1 MASTPVRVRFAPSPT
16 GPLHIGGVRTA
27 LYNYLFARH
36 HGGTFVLRIEDTD
49 QRRFVGGAEDYI
61 REALAWCGLDP
72 DEGPAAG
79 GPYGPYRQS
88 ERSARYA
95 AAARALVA
103 AGRAYYAFDTPAALD
118 AARAAA
124 EAAGGVFRYDAATR
138 AGLDNSLAADAAD
151 VERRIANGE
160 AHVVRLRVDP
170 GDEVAFA
177 DRVRGTVRFA
187 TDELDDK
194 VLLKA
199 DGLPTYHL
207 ANVVDDRAM
216 AITHVIRG
224 EEWLPSTAHHVLL
237 YRALGV
243 PEADVPT
250 FAHLPLILKPAGKG
264 KLSKRDG
271 ATFGVPV
278 FPLRWDDPASGEA
291 FAGFRESG
299 FLPGAVVN
307 FLALLGWNPGTERE
321 VFSLDELAAAF
332 DLDQI
337 GKSGARFDV
346 DKARWFNQQYLMAL
360 APERFAELAGPA
372 VAAAGLD
379 VDAETLARAFPL
391 VRERLHAVDD
401 LPTAHAYL
409 FAAPAAYD
417 ERQAGK
423 RLRKTAPGQLA
434 PLADVLRA
442 TAPWDAEAV
451 AGAVEGWA
459 AEAGLGLGVLLPLVR
474 VALTGGMS
482 GPDVFALASFLG
494 RDETAARWEAAV
506 AYLEGERDGLG

>member
-1 MASTPVRVRFAPSPT
+1 M
-16 GPLHIGGVRTA
+16 
-27 LYNYLFARH
+27 
-36 HGGTFVLRIEDTD
+36 LRIEDTD
-49 QRRFVGGAEDYI
+49 RRRFVEGAEAYI
-61 REALAWCGLDP
+61 REALAWCGMDP
-72 DEGPAAG
+72 DEGPGAG
-79 GPYGPYRQS
+79 GAYGPYRQS

-95 AAARALVA
+95 EAARRLVDE
-103 AGRAYYAFDTPAALD
+103 GRAYYAFDAPEALD

-124 EAAGGVFRYDAATR
+124 EATGGVFRYDATTR
-138 AGLDNSLAADAAD
+138 GGLDNAIAAGEAEAA
-151 VERRIANGE
+151 RRVAAGE

-237 YRALGV
+237 YRAFGV
-243 PEADVPT
+243 AEADVPT

-271 ATFGVPV
+271 ATLGVPV
-278 FPLRWDDPASGEA
+278 FPLRWDDPASGDTY
-291 FAGFRESG
+291 AGFRESG

-321 VFSLDELAAAF
+321 VFSLDELVAAF

-372 VAAAGLD
+372 VAAAGFD
-379 VDAETLARAFPL
+379 VDAGVLARAFPL
-391 VRERLHAVDD
+391 VRERLHAVDE

-409 FAAPAAYD
+409 FAAPVAYD

-423 RLRKTAPGQLA
+423 RFRKASPGQLA
-434 PLADVLRA
+434 PLTGVLRA
-442 TAPWDAEAV
+442 ADPWDAEAV
-451 AGAVEGWA
+451 ASAVKAWA
-459 AEAGLGLGVLLPLVR
+459 AEAGLGPGVLLPLVR

-482 GPDVFALASFLG
+482 GPDVFALAEFLG
-494 RDETAARWEAAV
+494 RDETVARWEAAV
-506 AYLEGERDGLG
+506 AHLEGERDELA